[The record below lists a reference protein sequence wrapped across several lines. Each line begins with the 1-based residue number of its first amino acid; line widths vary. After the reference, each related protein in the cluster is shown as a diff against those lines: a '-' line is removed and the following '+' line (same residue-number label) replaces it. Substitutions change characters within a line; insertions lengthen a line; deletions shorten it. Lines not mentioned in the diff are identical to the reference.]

1 MDLKNSMRKIR
12 ENMKICQPNGRVMIN
27 TLPYGQSVN

>member
-27 TLPYGQSVN
+27 THNV